1 MTDLHSILVNKA
13 PDAILALSAEGKILF
28 WNKTAENIFGYT
40 STEAMNASIK
50 DLIGPVTDGSS
61 QGTGAE
67 MSGLV
72 QEAMARKKEGTLIY
86 VDISRKPVLDERG
99 ALQFIAVNI
108 TDVTQAK
115 VQRDA
120 FMIANKFGGLLESV
134 PDAIVLVNHT
144 GRIVLANSN
153 SEKLFGYTQQQMIGE
168 MIEVLMPA
176 RFRQGHV
183 AHRTRF
189 SAEPK
194 TRAMGAALEL
204 FGIRKDGT
212 EFPVEVSLS
221 PLQTEHGMMVIS
233 AIRDISE
240 RKQQEEMR
248 RRALQDTNRVKSEF
262 LAKMSHELRTP
273 LNSVI
278 GFTEFMLDETPGA
291 LNPKQKEYLQDI
303 RNSGKHLLNLI
314 NTILDLA
321 KIEAG
326 KIQFDPE
333 EFEVKAAFQQVCSAF
348 LPLAKTKNLRLKTE
362 VAEDCGFVTLDF
374 HKLKQILYNLLSNAI
389 KFTDEGGTV
398 EVHATKIEETL
409 IVTVRDT
416 GIGIREQ
423 DIPRLFT
430 DFQQLDSGASRRY
443 EGSGLGLVVTK
454 KLVDLQ
460 SGSIQVQSK
469 FGSGTSFII
478 KLPCRFT
485 VS

>member
-1 MTDLHSILVNKA
+1 
-13 PDAILALSAEGKILF
+13 
-28 WNKTAENIFGYT
+28 
-40 STEAMNASIK
+40 
-50 DLIGPVTDGSS
+50 
-61 QGTGAE
+61 
-67 MSGLV
+67 
-72 QEAMARKKEGTLIY
+72 QEAMIRKKEGTILY
-86 VDISRKPVLDERG
+86 VDISRKPVLDETG
-99 ALQFIAVNI
+99 SLQLIAINI

-153 SEKLFGYTQQQMIGE
+153 SEKLFGYTQQQLIGQL
-168 MIEVLMPA
+168 IEVLMPA

-183 AHRTRF
+183 AHRIRF
-189 SAEPK
+189 TGEPK

-248 RRALQDTNRVKSEF
+248 SRSLQETNRVKSDF

-278 GFTEFMLDETPGA
+278 GFTEFMLDETPGP
-291 LNPKQKEYLQDI
+291 LNLKQKEYLQDI

-321 KIEAG
+321 KVEAG

-333 EFEVKAAFQQVCSAF
+333 EFEVKAAIQQVCSAF
-348 LPLAKTKNLRLKTE
+348 VPLAMNKTLRLKTD

-398 EVHATKIEETL
+398 EVLAKKIDENL

-416 GIGIREQ
+416 GIGIRDA
-423 DIPRLFT
+423 DISRLFT
-430 DFQQLDSGASRRY
+430 EFQQLDSGANRRY

-460 SGSIQVQSK
+460 SGSIQVQST
-469 FGSGTSFII
+469 FGSGTTFIVT
-478 KLPCRFT
+478 LPCRFI